1 MSQFVL
7 LACMVNGGVT
17 CTLLQVSSVVLAD
30 SGTLLLCSID
40 RRADITKLR
49 QSLRAAHPGMPLGVA
64 QLTFGLLCNL
74 ARATGGKF

>member
-1 MSQFVL
+1 M
-7 LACMVNGGVT
+7 
-17 CTLLQVSSVVLAD
+17 SSVVLAD

-74 ARATGGKF
+74 ARATGGQIPATRSVDNATANE